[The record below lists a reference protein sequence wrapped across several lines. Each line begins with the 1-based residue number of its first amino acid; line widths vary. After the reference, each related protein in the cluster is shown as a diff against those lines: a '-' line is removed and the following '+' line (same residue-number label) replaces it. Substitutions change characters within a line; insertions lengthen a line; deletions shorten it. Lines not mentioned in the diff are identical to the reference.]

1 MAITKAQYEDMKEYW
16 DYQRKVQYNKE
27 TIYRMAEQF
36 ENRVYSD
43 FGAMPLE
50 NVQEILWGRIKS
62 EDYEDPHKNWIP
74 EDESLRF
81 DWEDKPKER
90 KGKLVVVKA
99 REKWQED
106 FEKLINED
114 NNL

>member
-1 MAITKAQYEDMKEYW
+1 M
-16 DYQRKVQYNKE
+16 R
-27 TIYRMAEQF
+27 R
-36 ENRVYSD
+36 
-43 FGAMPLE
+43 
-50 NVQEILWGRIKS
+50 
-62 EDYEDPHKNWIP
+62 
-74 EDESLRF
+74 LRF